1 MSHEHYYS
9 AKELAGLP
17 GLPDTLSGV
26 IRAAKREEWPARKRT
41 GRGGGNEYPESFLPK
56 VTRDHLQ
63 QQRLRQCLATPAE
76 QPKELAVVQ
85 DDLMLN
91 DQQKLEK
98 AARMAVLR
106 ELNRMRLEAG
116 ISLEAAIHTLLTQAK
131 LGELSPLLA
140 RQLELARDKRG
151 SKGSVPGV
159 RTIKRW
165 MTAEDLAPKRK
176 KKDLKHP
183 VWARDFLVCYQ
194 RPQKPSINQAYAEF
208 SENWDGEAPSIHA
221 VRRYLKKLPMI
232 ELEKHRLGSREIKSL
247 KPFVRRTFDNLWPND
262 VWSADGHTFDAE
274 VQHPLHGQP
283 FRPEITGI
291 IDIGTR
297 YMSGFSVTLAE
308 SSLTTIDALRHA
320 CETSGI
326 PAIFYVDNGSGYAN
340 DMLKNEAI
348 GILSRLGIEVKHS
361 LPYNSQA
368 RGVIERVHRTIWVSL
383 AKTLESYMGRDMD
396 REAGQKFH
404 KLSRRGDANGVIR
417 LPIGWRNFIQLCEDA
432 IERYN
437 HRPHSILPRF
447 VDDNGKR
454 RHYSPAEFRDMR
466 MQSIEGYQHHEIN
479 SEEADSLFR
488 PREIRT
494 VNRGEVSL
502 FGNKY
507 FANVLADYHGDEIQ
521 IGYDVHDAQFVWLY
535 DENDDFIGKAEF
547 MGNAKEYF
555 AKPVIEQARDKREA
569 GRRKRAEKVLDEI
582 EAERNGNEALE
593 AIPAEQ
599 LPGMNTIAK
608 KIEERMPVEMAPTI
622 PQDSRERYLF
632 WRDWDERAKAGEA
645 VPESLALFIKSFP
658 NSAVFRSW
666 DDFYNPEKQQEKQ

>member
-1 MSHEHYYS
+1 MIYERYYS
-9 AKELAGLP
+9 ARELTSLP
-17 GLPDTLSGV
+17 GLPGTV
-26 IRAAKREEWPARKRT
+26 QNINAKAKSESWPARKRA
-41 GRGGGNEYPESFLPK
+41 GRGGGNEYPESCLPK
-56 VTRDHLQ
+56 ITRDYLQ
-63 QQRLRQCLATPAE
+63 QQRLKQCLATPLE
-76 QPKELAVVQ
+76 TTKELAVVQ
-85 DDLMLN
+85 DDLLLN

-98 AARMAVLR
+98 AARMAVLA
-106 ELNRMRLEAG
+106 EINRMRLAAG
-116 ISLEAAIHTLLTQAK
+116 ISLDAAIHTLLTQAK

-151 SKGSVPGV
+151 RKGGVPGV

-183 VWARDFLVCYQ
+183 VWAKDFLNCYQ
-194 RPQKPSINQAYAEF
+194 RPQKPSVNQAYAEF
-208 SENWDGEAPSIHA
+208 SEQWDGEIPSIHA
-221 VRRYLKKLPMI
+221 VRRYLKKLPLI
-232 ELEKHRLGSREIKSL
+232 ELEKHRLGSREIKAL
-247 KPFVRRTFDNLWPND
+247 KPFVRRTFEELWPND

-297 YMSGFSVTLAE
+297 YMTGFSVTLAE
-308 SSLTTIDALRHA
+308 SSLTTIDALRYA
-320 CETSGI
+320 CENSGI

-368 RGVIERVHRTIWVSL
+368 RGAIERVHRTIWVTL

-396 REAGQKFH
+396 REAGQRFH

-417 LPIGWRNFIQLCEDA
+417 LPIAWHNFMQLCEDA
-432 IERYN
+432 VASYN
-437 HRPHSILPRF
+437 QRPHSSLPRF
-447 VDDNGKR
+447 IDSNGKR
-454 RHYSPAEFRDMR
+454 RHYSPGEYRALK
-466 MQSIEGYQHHEIN
+466 MQVDGYQHHEI
-479 SEEADSLFR
+479 SSDEADSLFR

-507 FANVLADYHGDEIQ
+507 FANVLAGYHGDEIQ
-521 IGYDVHDAQFVWLY
+521 VGYDVHDAQHVWLY
-535 DENDDFIGKAEF
+535 DEDGDFIGKAEF
-547 MGNAKEYF
+547 MGNAQSYF
-555 AKPVIEQARDKREA
+555 PKPAIEQARDRREK
-569 GRRKRAEKVLDEI
+569 GRLKRAEKVIAEI
-582 EAERNGNEALE
+582 EAERNGGEALE
-593 AIPAEQ
+593 VIPANE
-599 LPGMNTIAK
+599 LPGMNTTAK
-608 KIEERMPVEMAPTI
+608 KIENRIPVEIAPTI
-622 PQDSRERYLF
+622 PQDNRERYLF
-632 WRDWDERAKAGEA
+632 WRSWNERAKAGDA
-645 VPESLALFIKSFP
+645 IPESLALFIKSFP

-666 DDFYNPEKQQEKQ
+666 DDFYNPEKQQETQ